1 MTADTIQFVD
11 AISSSPTVRLDINEQ
26 VSNWWTDFD
35 PGSPRLRRASSAN
48 AMTDGIHVSSS
59 SYDSR
64 VLTFKSLL
72 RDTTQDALAT
82 RFQALQREL
91 DRPSNLIK
99 YQPFGATKPVFFK
112 TFRSDMSA
120 IRVMKVSAATHE
132 LEFEVL
138 AEPFALGL
146 METVS
151 VGTVNNDP
159 AHATNGCYFDIAAA
173 SVIGDVA
180 TPCLIVDTVVAN
192 SDNRRWAGIRQ
203 HGTPSNATYFAQ
215 AESLTLGAGVTNP
228 GGAADGVMSGAGT
241 TNYVRCDGVGADD
254 TVTWTLSG
262 TDAARIAQCG
272 SYRLMAVLRT
282 TASNTFA
289 ITMTAGGTGS
299 VTTPSLS
306 SNFRQLVDLGVVAI
320 GDPIRTPGENAP
332 ESPTANMT
340 IQLAFER
347 LTGAGNIDLD
357 YLQLVPAD
365 ECSSIWTTTATAED
379 VFDAPQQAVYTKE
392 AGVSL
397 VTGGANIGAL
407 GEQVGGWFEL
417 IPNQTNRF
425 IWIRATY
432 SSGADTYTGITKAN
446 TSSLTV
452 YYWPRYIFIRPS
464 AT

>member
-146 METVS
+146 METIS

-159 AHATNGCYFDIAAA
+159 AHATNGCYFDITAA

-180 TPCLIVDTVVAN
+180 TPCVIMDTVV
-192 SDNRRWAGIRQ
+192 STFYGYWARKAT
-203 HGTPSNATYFAQ
+203 GTPSDMVMFYQFDTGW
-215 AESLTLGAGVTNP
+215 TLSSFSNP
-228 GGAADGVMSGAGT
+228 GGGPDASMSGTGTNNYIRSSAASASAFRTITGTDAERFARAGEWRVIVTARKSAGADVWELAMDPADGPVSTVTVEGGSNNRVLVDMGVMSFGGGVRAGDNFTTAPAPDFLIEFAATRVSGAGT
-241 TNYVRCDGVGADD
+241 LDLDCVQFLPATECLGLFSVSASASEYQVFDSTRESTYV
-254 TVTWTLSG
+254 T
-262 TDAARIAQCG
+262 
-272 SYRLMAVLRT
+272 
-282 TASNTFA
+282 
-289 ITMTAGGTGS
+289 
-299 VTTPSLS
+299 
-306 SNFRQLVDLGVVAI
+306 
-320 GDPIRTPGENAP
+320 ENAG
-332 ESPTANMT
+332 T
-340 IQLAFER
+340 LA
-347 LTGAGNIDLD
+347 AGTMNVNAKGEVSGGFI
-357 YLQLVPAD
+357 
-365 ECSSIWTTTATAED
+365 
-379 VFDAPQQAVYTKE
+379 
-392 AGVSL
+392 SL
-397 VTGGANIGAL
+397 V
-407 GEQVGGWFEL
+407 
-417 IPNQTNRF
+417 PNQTNR
-425 IWIRATY
+425 IYWLRHDLTSLIVK
-432 SSGADTYTGITKAN
+432 AD